1 MTSGFRF
8 WVEIFSLMSDLNPLR
23 GQIWWVDL
31 DPTRGS
37 ETSKLRPAVVVNTD
51 AVSSLPVRLVV
62 PLTEWKSKH
71 QQYHWRLAVK
81 PSTLNGLTKE
91 SAADA
96 LQIRCVSI
104 ERFRNQMGTLEAD
117 GLAELCAALSVLV
130 EAE

>member
-1 MTSGFRF
+1 
-8 WVEIFSLMSDLNPLR
+8 MSDPKPRR

-37 ETSKLRPAVVVNTD
+37 ETAKVRPAVVVSID

-62 PLTEWKSKH
+62 PLTGWKSKH
-71 QQYHWRLAVK
+71 EQYHWRLAVK
-81 PSTLNGLTKE
+81 PSPVNGLTKE

-104 ERFRNQMGTLEAD
+104 DRFKNQIGRLEAD
-117 GLAELCAALSVLV
+117 CLAELCAAVTLLV
-130 EAE
+130 ETE

>member
-1 MTSGFRF
+1 
-8 WVEIFSLMSDLNPLR
+8 MSKANPLR

-37 ETSKLRPAVVVNTD
+37 ETSKVRPAVVVSID

-62 PLTEWKSKH
+62 PLTEWKDKH

-81 PSTLNGLTKE
+81 PSKLNGLTKE

-96 LQIRCVSI
+96 LQVRCVSTQ
-104 ERFRNQMGTLEAD
+104 RFRNQMGRLEAD
-117 GLAELCAALSVLV
+117 CLAELCAALTVLI
-130 EAE
+130 ESE

>member
-1 MTSGFRF
+1 MN
-8 WVEIFSLMSDLNPLR
+8 DPNPLR

-37 ETSKLRPAVVVNTD
+37 ETAKVRPAVVVSID

-62 PLTEWKSKH
+62 PLTEWKRKH
-71 QQYHWRLAVK
+71 QQFHWRLAVK

-91 SAADA
+91 SAADS

-104 ERFRNQMGTLEAD
+104 ERFKNKMGRLEAD
-117 GLAELCAALSVLV
+117 CLAELCAAITVLV

>member
-8 WVEIFSLMSDLNPLR
+8 WVEIFSQMSESNPLR

-37 ETSKLRPAVVVNTD
+37 ETSKMRPAVVVSID

-62 PLTEWKSKH
+62 PLTEWKDKH
-71 QQYHWRLAVK
+71 QQYHWRLAVE
-81 PSTLNGLTKE
+81 PSKLNGLTKK

-96 LQIRCVSI
+96 LQIRCVST
-104 ERFRNQMGTLEAD
+104 ERFRNQIGRMEAD
-117 GLAELCAALSVLV
+117 CLAELCAALSVLI